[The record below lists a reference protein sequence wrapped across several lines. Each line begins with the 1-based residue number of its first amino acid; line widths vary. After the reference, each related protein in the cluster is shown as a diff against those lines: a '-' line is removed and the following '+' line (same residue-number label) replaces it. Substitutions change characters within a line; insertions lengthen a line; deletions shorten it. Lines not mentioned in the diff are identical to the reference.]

1 MRRTLSFLFVVLF
14 VIVTLPAQG
23 SWVSEMLFG
32 RHREYHEAGIT
43 YAVDEKIPARWMNDS
58 ALSTRYWR
66 EGAPVFAGTVLEIS
80 VILNT
85 GTQDGRI
92 FAICAS
98 NRDCVVG
105 DLSGRENFKYDLNRD
120 RLGGLQI
127 LGTFVGK
134 YGIVELDTTSI
145 EPGTVFLYT
154 FALKSRKYEKFSEKV
169 IAIRI
174 APPLEEVLPAMQYES
189 EEVLRA
195 WGLESYLTL
204 EEVVGAPDCTPSRFD
219 ILFSDGGQMSDVRIS
234 GKPSIGR
241 YMGVYKKASFP
252 ENQIAII
259 KVKSVDGSNIGGEIV
274 PTHGAKTSKDL
285 YKALN
290 GCEDRARLEWLYRI
304 DIYSTGECRDLTSKE
319 REYLDTFPED
329 GPVGSPTYGLR
340 NAVMEMA
347 TAEKAVVHLTR
358 KYIPNTSADYWRMY
372 QVWTASKHAFVLAP
386 TEAYVPESKMRE
398 VRVVRLAPG
407 GVPVVKIEPSEVTK
421 LDTDGLW
428 RGVAIIIGQ
437 RVRRPNRINVLS
449 ESTATGGSAT
459 ATATQWQ
466 EQQQEQQQ
474 EQAVTIDP

>member
-1 MRRTLSFLFVVLF
+1 
-14 VIVTLPAQG
+14 
-23 SWVSEMLFG
+23 MLFG

-43 YAVDEKIPARWMNDS
+43 YAVDEMIPARWANDS
-58 ALSTRYWR
+58 ALSVRYWE
-66 EGAPVFAGTVLEIS
+66 EGAPVFAGTILKIS

-85 GTQDGRI
+85 GTQDGSI

-154 FALKSRKYEKFSEKV
+154 FVLKSRKYEKFSEKV

-174 APPLEEVLPAMQYES
+174 APPLEEVLPAMQNEP
-189 EEVLRA
+189 EEVLRE
-195 WGLESYLTL
+195 WGLESYPTL
-204 EEVVGAPDCTPSRFD
+204 EEVMGPPDCTPSRFN
-219 ILFSDGGQMSDVRIS
+219 ILLEGGYKMTDVRIS

-241 YMGVYKKASFP
+241 CMGVYRKASFP
-252 ENQIAII
+252 ENQVGII
-259 KVKSVDGSNIGGEIV
+259 KVKSVDSNNIDGEII
-274 PTHGAKTSKDL
+274 PIPNGAKTTKDL
-285 YKALN
+285 YKAIN
-290 GCEDRARLEWLYRI
+290 GCEDQVRLEWVYRI
-304 DIYSTGECRDLTSKE
+304 EVYSTKGNIQMSDEQYRNWM
-319 REYLDTFPED
+319 TFPD
-329 GPVGSPTYGLR
+329 SGDLSSAVYGLR
-340 NAVMEMA
+340 NMVKEMFEA
-347 TAEKAVVHLTR
+347 GVVHLNAPFS
-358 KYIPNTSADYWRMY
+358 KNTSMDYQQMY
-372 QVWTASKHAFVLAP
+372 QNWTGNKHAYVLAP
-386 TEAYVPESKMRE
+386 TEAYVPESKIRE
-398 VRVVRLAPG
+398 CRVVRLAPG
-407 GVPVVKIEPSEVTK
+407 GIPVIKIEPAQVSK

-437 RVRRPNRINVLS
+437 RVRRPDRINVSS

-466 EQQQEQQQ
+466 QQQQEQQQ
-474 EQAVTIDP
+474 QQAVTIDP